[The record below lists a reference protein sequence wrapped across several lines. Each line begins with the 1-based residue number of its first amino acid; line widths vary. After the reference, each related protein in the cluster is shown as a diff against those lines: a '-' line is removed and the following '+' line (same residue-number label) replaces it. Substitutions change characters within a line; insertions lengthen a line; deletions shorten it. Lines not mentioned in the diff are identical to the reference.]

1 MGIHKQIA
9 GSDAN
14 AHPSSTRRPL
24 PVKGRGLRISRLAA
38 TLERSA
44 FTQHAH
50 AHNDVPD
57 EDEQGRDTHNND
69 EADT

>member
-1 MGIHKQIA
+1 MGIHKQVA
-9 GSDAN
+9 GRMPMRILAVQ
-14 AHPSSTRRPL
+14 RRPL
-24 PVKGRGLRISRLAA
+24 PEKGRGLRISLAA

-57 EDEQGRDTHNND
+57 DDEQGRDTHNND